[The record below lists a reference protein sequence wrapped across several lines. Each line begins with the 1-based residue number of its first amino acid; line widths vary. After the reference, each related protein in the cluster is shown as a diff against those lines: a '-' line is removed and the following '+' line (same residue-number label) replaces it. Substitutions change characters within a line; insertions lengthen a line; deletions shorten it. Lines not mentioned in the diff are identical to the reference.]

1 MNSSL
6 LRPRFLILLFIFLS
20 WVGPSSASDTAKE
33 KRWEEQIVP
42 ALLIGEAVKLKAGS
56 TEFLGLYTPA
66 SGKKIHGGVILLHGT
81 GVHPAWPEIIE
92 PLREQLPQHGWAVL
106 SLQMPI
112 LANDAKLEDYAA
124 LLPEAAPRID
134 AAVAFLKQKGQ
145 SNLVLAGHSMGATM
159 ALAYLANKPDPSIH
173 ALVGVGIEIHHVPQL
188 DNAIALAKLHLPILD
203 IYGGMD
209 SREVLDTEQARR
221 DAATKAGNK
230 NYTQVKVAGADHF
243 FVAMNDE
250 LVKRVRSWLEKNTTG
265 K

>member
-1 MNSSL
+1 MNTPLYRS
-6 LRPRFLILLFIFLS
+6 RFLILLFLFLS
-20 WVGPSSASDTAKE
+20 WILPVNASDTAKE

-42 ALLIGEAVKLKAGS
+42 ALLVGEAVKLKAGT

-66 SGKKIHGGVILLHGT
+66 GGKKIHGGVILLHGT

-92 PLREQLPQHGWAVL
+92 PLREQLPEHGWTVL

-112 LANDAKLEDYAA
+112 LANDAKQEDYAA
-124 LLPEAAPRID
+124 LMPEVAPRID

-145 SNLVLAGHSMGATM
+145 SNIILAGHSMGATM

-173 ALVGVGIEIHHVPQL
+173 AFVGVGIEIHHIPQM
-188 DNAIALAKLHLPILD
+188 DNAIALTKIHIPILD

-209 SREVLDTEQARR
+209 SPEVLDSEHARR
-221 DAATKAGNK
+221 DAATKASNK